1 MATHRNRRTKEFYT
15 RLLEEFKKSGNV
27 FTTAEKFDFD
37 PNQLRYF
44 LRRKGVK
51 YSTVLNYK
59 RLTPEEKQ
67 KAYNTVVE
75 LLKQKTPISDI
86 KMQLAHVNTSV
97 LKNIIRDV
105 KRKHGY
111 VIVGDVPYSEKEVKD
126 IVARFNSKEDLK
138 SKIAEEIGISHSGLT
153 KFVSRYNA
161 RQERLK
167 AKQETQES

>member
-1 MATHRNRRTKEFYT
+1 MRNRRTKEFYT
-15 RLLEEFKKSGNV
+15 ALLEEFKKSGNV
-27 FTTAEKFDFD
+27 FTTADKFDFD

-59 RLTPEEKQ
+59 RLTPEEKV
-67 KAYNTVVE
+67 KARNTVIE
-75 LLKQKTPISDI
+75 LLKTKTKISDI

-105 KRKHGY
+105 KRKEGY
-111 VIVGDVPYSEKEVKD
+111 VIVGDLPYTQAEITD
-126 IVARFNSKEDLK
+126 IIERFNSKADLK

-161 RQERLK
+161 RQSK
-167 AKQETQES
+167 ISN

>member
-1 MATHRNRRTKEFYT
+1 MATQRNRRTKEFYT
-15 RLLEEFKKSGNV
+15 QLLEEFKKSGNV

-67 KAYNTVVE
+67 KAYNTVIE
-75 LLKQKTPISDI
+75 LLGNKTKISDI

-111 VIVGDVPYSEKEVKD
+111 VIVGDIPYSNAEVED
-126 IVARFNSKEDLK
+126 IVERFNSKEDLK

-161 RQERLK
+161 RQK
-167 AKQETQES
+167 KKESSN